1 MRKNSIFSVLLTSVT
16 LAAAVLPTVSCK
28 SNFEGNVEFSPTVT
42 IAQAE
47 GSAKYTPI
55 IDGLPGN
62 KTEIALLSGDIY
74 TVCKYYRKMFS
85 ESFNFYYEDCF
96 APTPL
101 TVSWTSK
108 EDAPLYYT
116 FDISTNS
123 DMSSAESYVTFE
135 NSVTLNY
142 LFMGYDYYY
151 QISAKYEDKLIKSR
165 IFEFS
170 TEYLPRTVFVDEN
183 VSNTRDL
190 GGYYVENGTKR
201 VKQGIVYRGG
211 ALEEI
216 SEAGK
221 RTMLVDLGIKT
232 DLDLRKDGS
241 SNLGHSP
248 ISPDLNYVEV
258 GGPWYVGQYGNG
270 IDMPSYRDALLT
282 EIRVFANADNFPVY
296 VHCSLGRDRTGTIC
310 FLINALLGVG
320 EQDLFRDYE
329 ISSMART
336 GKSKDSPNSEP
347 SYMTG
352 VVFQYLYDYIKNF
365 QPGKTLQENA
375 EAFMLSI
382 GITESE
388 ISAIRENMLEDVR

>member
-1 MRKNSIFSVLLTSVT
+1 MRKKRIFSALLAAIT
-16 LAAAVLPTVSCK
+16 LALAVLPMSASK
-28 SNFEGNVEFSPTVT
+28 KNFEGKVAFSPTVT

-47 GSAKYTPI
+47 GPVKHTQI
-55 IDGLPGN
+55 IDGQPGN
-62 KTEIALLSGDIY
+62 KTEIPLLSGDIY
-74 TVCKYYRKMFS
+74 TVCKYYRKMYTG
-85 ESFNFYYEDCF
+85 SFNFGYEDCF

-123 DMSSAESYVTFE
+123 DMSSAESYITFDS
-135 NSVTLNY
+135 SVTLKY

-183 VSNTRDL
+183 VSNTRDW
-190 GGYYVENGTKR
+190 GGYYVDNGTKR
-201 VKQGIVYRGG
+201 VKQGIAYRGG
-211 ALEEI
+211 ALEDI
-216 SEAGK
+216 SEEGK
-221 RTMLVDLGIKT
+221 RRMLVDLGIKT

-241 SNLGHSP
+241 TNLGHSP
-248 ISPDLNYVEV
+248 ISPDINYVEV
-258 GGPWYVGQYGNG
+258 GGPWYVGQYGSG
-270 IDMPSYRDALLT
+270 IDLPSYREALLT

-336 GKSKDSPNSEP
+336 GKSKDSPTSEP

-365 QPGKTLQENA
+365 QSGKTLQENA

-388 ISAIRENMLEDVR
+388 ISAIRKNMLEDVK

>member
-1 MRKNSIFSVLLTSVT
+1 
-16 LAAAVLPTVSCK
+16 
-28 SNFEGNVEFSPTVT
+28 
-42 IAQAE
+42 
-47 GSAKYTPI
+47 
-55 IDGLPGN
+55 
-62 KTEIALLSGDIY
+62 
-74 TVCKYYRKMFS
+74 
-85 ESFNFYYEDCF
+85 
-96 APTPL
+96 
-101 TVSWTSK
+101 
-108 EDAPLYYT
+108 
-116 FDISTNS
+116 
-123 DMSSAESYVTFE
+123 
-135 NSVTLNY
+135 
-142 LFMGYDYYY
+142 
-151 QISAKYEDKLIKSR
+151 
-165 IFEFS
+165 
-170 TEYLPRTVFVDEN
+170 
-183 VSNTRDL
+183 
-190 GGYYVENGTKR
+190 
-201 VKQGIVYRGG
+201 
-211 ALEEI
+211 
-216 SEAGK
+216 
-221 RTMLVDLGIKT
+221 MLVDLGIKT

-258 GGPWYVGQYGNG
+258 GGPWYVGQYGSG
-270 IDMPSYRDALLT
+270 IDLPSYREALLT
-282 EIRVFANADNFPVY
+282 EIRVFANADNLPVY

-388 ISAIRENMLEDVR
+388 ISAIRKNMLEDVR